1 MSRLDEFLRL
11 LCGRFDNTRQLEGC
25 GGAAAPPCRWQSMS
39 TPCATTRLTA
49 SPRILREHLCWRR
62 ATTPRRKDPRLAPS
76 VPLYGGGEAVKLT
89 SYQLPKA
96 ADGGAATYETP
107 PPLKWE
113 DLEISEKFTPALY
126 TLHDG
131 VWEGGSV
138 SMFSPVLKFTLYE
151 AILSGVPGGG
161 GDHGGERKADV
172 RVRCAH
178 RVPESG
184 GLISREKC

>member
-11 LCGRFDNTRQLEGC
+11 LCGRFDNTRQLEELRRS
-25 GGAAAPPCRWQSMS
+25 GGPALPLAEHVNTVCNDKIDGLPADFAGAFVLEESYY
-39 TPCATTRLTA
+39 TT
-49 SPRILREHLCWRR
+49 EG
-62 ATTPRRKDPRLAPS
+62 KDPRLTPS

-96 ADGGAATYETP
+96 ADGGAATYETL

-131 VWEGGSV
+131 VWEGAASAC
-138 SMFSPVLKFTLYE
+138 SP
-151 AILSGVPGGG
+151 
-161 GDHGGERKADV
+161 
-172 RVRCAH
+172 RC
-178 RVPESG
+178 
-184 GLISREKC
+184 